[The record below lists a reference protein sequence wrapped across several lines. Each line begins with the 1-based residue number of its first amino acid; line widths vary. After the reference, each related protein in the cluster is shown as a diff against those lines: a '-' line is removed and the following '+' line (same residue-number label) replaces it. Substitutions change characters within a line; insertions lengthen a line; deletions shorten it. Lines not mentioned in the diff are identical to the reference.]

1 MTRCANGELPW
12 RKIRE
17 VLAKCHKLNE
27 AIAKN
32 GGVATEWQAKKLKA
46 FEQEYLQL
54 IAGARRRREGIG
66 GTG

>member
-1 MTRCANGELPW
+1 MMRPFVSGDLPW

-17 VLAKCHKLNE
+17 VLAKCHKLND

-32 GGVATEWQAKKLKA
+32 GGVATEWQTRKLKE
-46 FEQEYLQL
+46 FEREYLQL
-54 IAGARRRREGIG
+54 ISDNPNRDGIG